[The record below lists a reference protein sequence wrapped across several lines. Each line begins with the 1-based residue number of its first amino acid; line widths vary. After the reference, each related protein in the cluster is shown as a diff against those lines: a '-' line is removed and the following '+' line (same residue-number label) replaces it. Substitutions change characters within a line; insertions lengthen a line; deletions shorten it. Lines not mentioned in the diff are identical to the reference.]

1 MIDEQARSAHRRP
14 KLGLALLSAEWFY
27 DRGEAG
33 TAIDSARA
41 LGPIV
46 RRDVEELVARV
57 SVFADPV
64 HPHLI
69 TTAEQ
74 AEPAAAAYR
83 QANIDGLIICPMTW
97 SQDEPL
103 LRILDAT
110 VGTPTLVWCY
120 CGLAATREPLGLVE
134 LFHGSGPVGALQSSA
149 LIRRSGRRVEVVVG
163 HHASEA
169 AMTGIRDFA
178 MAASCAAD
186 LRRSRIGVL
195 PHRCEVMSGT
205 WVDEF
210 ALRRRIGPS
219 LEPITTSAYEQICN
233 DLPEVEV
240 DTFLAWVRTTYNVKG
255 MTDASLE
262 QSARASIGLAE
273 LFRRYKLDALAY
285 NDTNQTLLKNLGV
298 RAGLYVPELFA
309 RGGVIAMEA
318 DVGAATAMWML
329 QKMTGRP
336 PMYTEIQNYDLAD
349 NSVLLSHAGMH
360 DFRLAVDPKDIVITA
375 DPEFAE
381 VNELKGAFGEYRV
394 QPGSIAMVNFIQ
406 GPEGFQMTVTLAES
420 LAGPVRLRGFP
431 HIEARMDTPLPV
443 FFEKAIRRG
452 VTQHWIVAHDPDVV
466 PRLQTLS
473 RIVGFE
479 IERI

>member
-1 MIDEQARSAHRRP
+1 
-14 KLGLALLSAEWFY
+14 
-27 DRGEAG
+27 
-33 TAIDSARA
+33 
-41 LGPIV
+41 
-46 RRDVEELVARV
+46 
-57 SVFADPV
+57 
-64 HPHLI
+64 
-69 TTAEQ
+69 
-74 AEPAAAAYR
+74 
-83 QANIDGLIICPMTW
+83 
-97 SQDEPL
+97 
-103 LRILDAT
+103 
-110 VGTPTLVWCY
+110 
-120 CGLAATREPLGLVE
+120 
-134 LFHGSGPVGALQSSA
+134 
-149 LIRRSGRRVEVVVG
+149 
-163 HHASEA
+163 
-169 AMTGIRDFA
+169 
-178 MAASCAAD
+178 
-186 LRRSRIGVL
+186 
-195 PHRCEVMSGT
+195 
-205 WVDEF
+205 
-210 ALRRRIGPS
+210 
-219 LEPITTSAYEQICN
+219 
-233 DLPEVEV
+233 
-240 DTFLAWVRTTYNVKG
+240 
-255 MTDASLE
+255 
-262 QSARASIGLAE
+262 
-273 LFRRYKLDALAY
+273 
-285 NDTNQTLLKNLGV
+285 
-298 RAGLYVPELFA
+298 VPELFA